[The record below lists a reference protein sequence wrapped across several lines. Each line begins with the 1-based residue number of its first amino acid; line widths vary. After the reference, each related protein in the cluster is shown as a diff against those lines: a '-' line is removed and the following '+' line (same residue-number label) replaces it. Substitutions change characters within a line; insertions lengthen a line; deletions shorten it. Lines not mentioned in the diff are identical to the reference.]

1 MATYDKC
8 RHCKYGRD
16 YLYGKCYECKN
27 GSNFKERILD
37 EQQMWISIKWWRE
50 NIISMAN
57 DIQKFSTCLR
67 NLDIY
72 NRAVEIKEI
81 ANGDGKKLWKSKA
94 TKVKERAEIT
104 YKELI
109 SEYIKLGKLG
119 LGANAYMNLMCV
131 GEILGYPKS
140 KINEDL
146 SKELEKNGT
155 SIKDN
160 S

>member
-1 MATYDKC
+1 M
-8 RHCKYGRD
+8 GF
-16 YLYGKCYECKN
+16 EKN
-27 GSNFKERILD
+27 IY
-37 EQQMWISIKWWRE
+37 
-50 NIISMAN
+50 
-57 DIQKFSTCLR
+57 QKQHQLLIDTRL
-67 NLDIY
+67 
-72 NRAVEIKEI
+72 
-81 ANGDGKKLWKSKA
+81 
-94 TKVKERAEIT
+94 RAEIK

>member
-1 MATYDKC
+1 
-8 RHCKYGRD
+8 
-16 YLYGKCYECKN
+16 
-27 GSNFKERILD
+27 
-37 EQQMWISIKWWRE
+37 MWISIKWWRE

-57 DIQKFSTCLR
+57 DIQKFSTCLQ

-72 NRAVEIKEI
+72 NRAVETKEI
-81 ANGDGKKLWKSKA
+81 ANGDEKKLWKSKA

-131 GEILGYPKS
+131 GEILRYPKS

-160 S
+160 P

>member
-1 MATYDKC
+1 M
-8 RHCKYGRD
+8 GF
-16 YLYGKCYECKN
+16 EKN
-27 GSNFKERILD
+27 IY
-37 EQQMWISIKWWRE
+37 
-50 NIISMAN
+50 
-57 DIQKFSTCLR
+57 QKQHQLLMDTRL
-67 NLDIY
+67 
-72 NRAVEIKEI
+72 
-81 ANGDGKKLWKSKA
+81 
-94 TKVKERAEIT
+94 RAEIK

>member
-1 MATYDKC
+1 M
-8 RHCKYGRD
+8 
-16 YLYGKCYECKN
+16 EFEKN
-27 GSNFKERILD
+27 IY
-37 EQQMWISIKWWRE
+37 
-50 NIISMAN
+50 
-57 DIQKFSTCLR
+57 QKQHQLLMDTRL
-67 NLDIY
+67 
-72 NRAVEIKEI
+72 
-81 ANGDGKKLWKSKA
+81 
-94 TKVKERAEIT
+94 RAEIK

>member
-8 RHCKYGRD
+8 RHCKYSRL
-16 YLYGKCYECKN
+16 YLYDCKCYECIN
-27 GSNFKERILD
+27 GSNFEERILD
-37 EQQMWISIKWWRE
+37 E
-50 NIISMAN
+50 
-57 DIQKFSTCLR
+57 
-67 NLDIY
+67 
-72 NRAVEIKEI
+72 
-81 ANGDGKKLWKSKA
+81 KLWESEA
-94 TKVKERAEIT
+94 IQVKNRAEIK
-104 YKELI
+104 YKELLN
-109 SEYIKLGKLG
+109 EYIKLGKIG

>member
-1 MATYDKC
+1 M
-8 RHCKYGRD
+8 GF
-16 YLYGKCYECKN
+16 EKN
-27 GSNFKERILD
+27 IY
-37 EQQMWISIKWWRE
+37 
-50 NIISMAN
+50 
-57 DIQKFSTCLR
+57 QKQHQLLIDTRL
-67 NLDIY
+67 
-72 NRAVEIKEI
+72 
-81 ANGDGKKLWKSKA
+81 
-94 TKVKERAEIT
+94 RAEIK

-146 SKELEKNGT
+146 SKELEKNET